1 MIKTILTFLIIWVV
15 IFFGFSYLW
24 HISRSQKI
32 DMLKMAVYSLATGV
46 FAMFFLLGLVVL
58 F

>member
-1 MIKTILTFLIIWVV
+1 MIKTILTFLVIWIAV
-15 IFFGFSYLW
+15 FLGFSYLW

-32 DMLKMAVYSLATGV
+32 DMLKMAVYSLVTGV
-46 FAMFFLLGLVVL
+46 IAMIFLAGLVVL